1 MSGVVRTKVADYL
14 STRNELWSRYLSLI
28 SLSEPALRDR
38 LGHLHEFD
46 LLSYSY
52 HALQAYCELSKCKW
66 DREHRHILDE
76 LAAINARVELR
87 LPVYELCEAVPPLYV
102 LRREL
107 RESARK
113 AARTSHVLI
122 SSLASLDTLTAL
134 TRELAETDEFLPEP
148 LATAVARGRDL
159 RALGGSVRTETH
171 AAPNAKQTSC
181 GSSEVAPVVISSEG
195 TSSEVSPVARSDIG
209 AVPLVSVQTLVTV
222 QKQTVALTQ
231 AASTAPVPAQP
242 VPAQP
247 ASTPKTAAVSV
258 SPPERAPVAALF
270 PASGK
275 PHTELTEV
283 VTSAEPTRA
292 AGGLNRAVAAPTS
305 AAVAPIIASAVVV
318 SPAPTTPQYPP
329 SSILDIPIQMRAFTF
344 EPESHEKVLAL
355 PNTLVTGAPAITP
368 ATMQNGA
375 NTTAE
380 TDKPL
385 LMHFKSKNAA
395 PLENP
400 RKRPPPAETQSPP
413 KRPHE
418 ESAILRLN
426 TWNVEHVKCLI
437 TACYKFPDTANEA
450 VQHAFQKEFL
460 VRLSVDEARALRLHY
475 GLIPT
480 RAERYKYHIQAFH
493 LVAQHFFENRANYV
507 VTPWA
512 EIRVQFS
519 RRTGINISDWEVKGR
534 YNLYLFHRK
543 IFGRLGEPSSNY
555 HDLVS
560 RFQRLVN
567 PNHKSPLSYIR
578 LTDQRVWQ
586 SREIEALI
594 EAERQV
600 PQSIKARLSVMAH
613 YIKLKTGKMFDTAEI
628 ARRLKLSDVA
638 QGVRGKVG
646 QKDAA
651 GPKSSSFGP
660 DSFGPAPDS
669 LRASGSANTIGSA
682 GRPRPAPLPHKRHAP
697 RNSDPKNADPRNS
710 EPPRRA
716 EPRSA
721 PPFNEFDILF
731 EYIRKSTKDDAYYRH
746 KLPNSILTEFWN
758 MEKSKS
764 LLSTVEYISRIDPQ
778 CKDNTL
784 RVARQNMI
792 KIAMLRL
799 LRDHQVKLQPSLVQS
814 RLQRMMEVDVFDEQ
828 QCSLINEYLN
838 R

>member
-1 MSGVVRTKVADYL
+1 M
-14 STRNELWSRYLSLI
+14 
-28 SLSEPALRDR
+28 
-38 LGHLHEFD
+38 HL
-46 LLSYSY
+46 
-52 HALQAYCELSKCKW
+52 
-66 DREHRHILDE
+66 
-76 LAAINARVELR
+76 
-87 LPVYELCEAVPPLYV
+87 
-102 LRREL
+102 
-107 RESARK
+107 
-113 AARTSHVLI
+113 
-122 SSLASLDTLTAL
+122 
-134 TRELAETDEFLPEP
+134 
-148 LATAVARGRDL
+148 
-159 RALGGSVRTETH
+159 
-171 AAPNAKQTSC
+171 
-181 GSSEVAPVVISSEG
+181 
-195 TSSEVSPVARSDIG
+195 
-209 AVPLVSVQTLVTV
+209 
-222 QKQTVALTQ
+222 
-231 AASTAPVPAQP
+231 
-242 VPAQP
+242 
-247 ASTPKTAAVSV
+247 
-258 SPPERAPVAALF
+258 
-270 PASGK
+270 
-275 PHTELTEV
+275 
-283 VTSAEPTRA
+283 
-292 AGGLNRAVAAPTS
+292 
-305 AAVAPIIASAVVV
+305 
-318 SPAPTTPQYPP
+318 
-329 SSILDIPIQMRAFTF
+329 
-344 EPESHEKVLAL
+344 
-355 PNTLVTGAPAITP
+355 
-368 ATMQNGA
+368 
-375 NTTAE
+375 
-380 TDKPL
+380 
-385 LMHFKSKNAA
+385 KSKIAA

-400 RKRPPPAETQSPP
+400 RKRPPPAETQSSP

-460 VRLSVDEARALRLHY
+460 VRLPVDEARALRLHY

-543 IFGRLGEPSSNY
+543 IYGRLGEPSSNY
-555 HDLVS
+555 YDLVS

-567 PNHKSPLSYIR
+567 PNHKSLLPAPADAAGGVAGEDPFGLPAPALLPLGQPLNYIR

-586 SREIEALI
+586 SQEIEALI

-628 ARRLKLSDVA
+628 ARRLKVSDLA
-638 QGVRGKVG
+638 QGVRGKAE
-646 QKDAA
+646 QRDAA

-682 GRPRPAPLPHKRHAP
+682 ARPRPAPAPHKRHAP
-697 RNSDPKNADPRNS
+697 RNSDPKNADPRNP
-710 EPPRRA
+710 ELPRRA

-746 KLPNSILTEFWN
+746 KLPNSILTEFWD

-778 CKDNTL
+778 CKESTL